1 LFQKRSQRYNIK
13 CNYAREV
20 NCLVG
25 IIIGDNE
32 PIDRAIRRFKK
43 KYERSGV
50 LKEFKKRTFFTKP
63 SVKKRMKKAKA
74 IRRALRTFMEEAK

>member
-1 LFQKRSQRYNIK
+1 M
-13 CNYAREV
+13 
-20 NCLVG
+20 VG

-43 KYERSGV
+43 KYERSGI
-50 LKEFKKRTFFTKP
+50 LKEFKKRTFYTKP

-74 IRRALRTFMEEAK
+74 IRRSQRTFEEKM